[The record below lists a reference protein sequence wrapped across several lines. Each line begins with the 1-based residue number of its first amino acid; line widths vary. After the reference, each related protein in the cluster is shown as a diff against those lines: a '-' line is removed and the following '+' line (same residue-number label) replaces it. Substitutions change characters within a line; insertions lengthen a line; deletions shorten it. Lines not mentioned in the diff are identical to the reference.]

1 MKRFFENTLISGA
14 FSKALR
20 VVALLCVL
28 LGVSTSVM
36 AKTLYINPGGS
47 SLWEQGGAW
56 FGVWAWEQNKNGVF
70 YAATKGSTYY
80 EVNVPDNTYAVQ
92 CLRMSSKAT
101 TQTGATTFPSKVD
114 GENDGYWNKTDDVVL
129 NSNNLITITGWNS
142 NNFTLSTY
150 TPTPVNNTY
159 CISVWKTSD
168 KKEYARATF
177 EETGTANKLQA
188 TFTISNYT
196 GNTSDY
202 QFWVGKNNAWEEGKS
217 ANVQLS
223 DYITSC
229 SSGKMSI
236 VIYSNSSQTN
246 YKPQEGECIGGGG
259 GGSSDATADFDC
271 NNIEIWCKGAG
282 SWIDMHCYAWNPDD
296 KTQEPLGIWYGSTKQ
311 GTGVYNGATY
321 AVWSISGYDKL
332 QVIFN
337 DGASS
342 QTIDIVG
349 LTKGHRYIYDLPGSW
364 RREDNY
370 TPTAQ
375 VIDCSGNSQGELLNG
390 TIFMDLSA
398 FTDWAKDGALF
409 KAVVKN
415 TKGETTTYDLVQ
427 CTSETNIY
435 FIDEVLNLTE
445 ISKVTLQRINPA
457 DGTSVWNNTGE
468 ISFVQSTPCIKIT
481 NWDGSYSLTTYSG
494 ACGVLT
500 EQIVYLSKEP
510 LLSDDKS
517 TVTMYGFLG
526 YTFCTNITEW
536 GFVYTQCTGSTTNCA
551 PTKNS
556 PKLKV
561 SSDGQLLRGE
571 SFELTT
577 SGLPAGYTYGYKA
590 YVKIEDFVY
599 VSAETGYFTLADC
612 TNRPVKGSP
621 LTYTVNAALG
631 EGYID
636 DCNLTYGSLETAI
649 KSLKNSYSDDNADYQ
664 YVTKNGDSYDLNQ
677 DVTINVHFYNNTE
690 STATAYTYQGTT
702 IVASAGT
709 DKFDGGKGRALLIED
724 INRTGS
730 PAYTLT
736 IKAANENA
744 KPWIHHPLIRNSRN
758 VVLDGLFLV
767 SDPTGKFQDN
777 ALEMDINT
785 QKWNLIEIQADNCAS
800 YTKTDNG
807 TYTLTNMCNANIM
820 VQNCVI
826 GSAGFT
832 GVHISGYD
840 GVTFQNNEFEAVF
853 TGDTENDINYGA
865 SAKFMSCKNVKFVR
879 NNFRGDHATLLW
891 IQECQNVLFMNNV
904 FWNTNQYLATSQTPA
919 AIRLVSQFGYP
930 VKNLGFYYNTFFFAN
945 YDHKTDAQL
954 TSGYDFLAFSNT
966 VNNAGGSADK
976 FVSGT
981 IDFMYNNCYS
991 YDEDAPGTSSKPLL
1005 GRNASDFNFC
1015 PNNFWSEF
1023 DKIKDN
1029 KTSAFDF
1036 AGCGAEN
1043 FVNVKENVCETT
1055 ATGPKSLVVSGGA
1068 LNKGSKPDISK
1079 TGISL
1084 TDEELYQ
1091 DRLRENVRPEEANST
1106 EWTLGAYQQTDAID
1120 TDVIIWQ
1127 GEVSEY
1133 WDDRNNWIDASTG
1146 IRLSC
1151 INNLSNNL
1159 KVIIPQ
1165 AYSTVYPTP
1174 TQGVRNW
1181 PQLPSS
1187 FNSLDRAEY
1196 TETTELPNGIPAVE
1210 QVNAGTSEMF
1220 AETIELEYGAA
1231 LKGVEYLTNG
1241 KEHYSNA
1248 IMGFNAMRKQW
1259 ILVGTVIMPKDATTG
1274 EYRNIVSGDYYIA
1287 NQEPHVYMRKS
1298 ELVETSNGIAAQW
1311 QETFADLN
1319 VEVAPTTVFAIQL
1332 PDQYGKYKLPAQYY
1346 QGGNKFNPNE
1356 EYSYTF
1362 TGKFVNDAELPNY
1375 TGLTAGT
1382 PVLLNNSY
1390 PCNIDAKKLEEVSK
1404 GKVQYYDYTS
1414 GTFMNTSSTTGQV
1427 LLKPQHG
1434 FIFTPAEGEKSLQIT
1449 TAMLAGGDTKS
1460 RDAELTLPTLSVN
1473 LFNANTGVGYSNV
1486 VVKIDNMLAEGE
1498 QASTNVEKVFA
1509 PNEDSPELYIMANNE
1524 KLSRLTVSSNTQVI
1538 PLGVRLKK
1546 DMNIKFK
1553 KEYFND
1559 YETATLVDTHTG
1571 KETDLLRNSYT
1582 TETLLAG
1589 EIEGR
1594 FFLNVALADNEFEED
1609 TDTDNGND
1617 DTTTDVDDAA
1627 GANICVYVNEEQGN
1641 LIKVVAADTELQTI
1655 YVSDMTGRTQ
1665 AYNVS
1670 GNYANL
1676 RLPVAQGVYLV
1687 QVIGDNATK
1696 TEKVILK

>member
-14 FSKALR
+14 YSKALR

-28 LGVSTSVM
+28 LGVSTSAM
-36 AKTLYINPGGS
+36 ADVYLAGS
-47 SLWEQGGAW
+47 FNSW
-56 FGVWAWEQNKNGVF
+56 
-70 YAATKGSTYY
+70 ST
-80 EVNVPDNTYAVQ
+80 
-92 CLRMSSKAT
+92 
-101 TQTGATTFPSKVD
+101 
-114 GENDGYWNKTDDVVL
+114 
-129 NSNNLITITGWNS
+129 NN
-142 NNFTLSTY
+142 
-150 TPTPVNNTY
+150 
-159 CISVWKTSD
+159 
-168 KKEYARATF
+168 
-177 EETGTANKLQA
+177 
-188 TFTISNYT
+188 
-196 GNTSDY
+196 
-202 QFWVGKNNAWEEGKS
+202 
-217 ANVQLS
+217 
-223 DYITSC
+223 
-229 SSGKMSI
+229 
-236 VIYSNSSQTN
+236 TN
-246 YKPQEGECIGGGG
+246 YKLTQNPSNNAEYYILGVSMSANAEFKIVDNGSWNGYNELTTREGVQTKNKDGNFQMPNAGTYDIYYNPNAKKIYIGTSSVAQNYWLKHPWDGGDWYWKEMDSNNQLTATYRGNCMNCSKTKDDNSSCLTPVSSCGTTISSGTECVFKYDPSTNTITMTPTAGCGGGGG

-271 NNIEIWCKGAG
+271 NNIEIWCKGVG

-296 KTQEPLGIWYGSTKQ
+296 KTQEPLGEWYGSTKQ

-349 LTKGHRYIYDLPGSW
+349 LTKGHRYIYDLPERW
-364 RREDNY
+364 RRDDNY

-415 TKGETTTYDLVQ
+415 TKGETITYDLVQ

-445 ISKVTLQRINPA
+445 ISKVTLQRIDPSN
-457 DGTSVWNNTGE
+457 GTSVWNNTGE

-481 NWDGSYSLTTYSG
+481 NWNNSYSLTTYTG

-510 LLSDDKS
+510 VLSDDKS

-536 GFVYTQCTGSTTNCA
+536 GFIYTQCTGGTTNCA

-561 SSDGQLLRGE
+561 SSDGQLLRGD

-599 VSAETGYFTLADC
+599 ISAETGYFTLADC
-612 TNRPVKGSP
+612 SERPVKGSP

-664 YVTKNGDSYDLNQ
+664 YVTKNENSYDLNQ

-690 STATAYTYQGTT
+690 STATAYTYQGTS

-730 PAYTLT
+730 PKYTLT

-853 TGDTENDINYGA
+853 TGATDNDINYGA

-954 TSGYDFLAFSNT
+954 TSGYDFFAFSNT
-966 VNNAGGSADK
+966 VNNAGGGTDK

-991 YDEDAPGTSSKPLL
+991 YDEDAPGKSSNPLL

-1015 PNNFWSEF
+1015 PNNFWSEY
-1023 DKIKDN
+1023 DNIKGN

-1055 ATGPKSLVVSGGA
+1055 ATGPKSLVVSGSA

-1091 DRLRENVRPEEANST
+1091 DRLRENVRPVEANST
-1106 EWTLGAYQQTDAID
+1106 DWTLGAYQQTDAID

-1151 INNLSNNL
+1151 VNNLSNNL

-1165 AYSTVYPTP
+1165 ANSTVYPTP
-1174 TQGVRNW
+1174 AQGVRNW

-1187 FNSLDRAEY
+1187 FTASNRK
-1196 TETTELPNGIPAVE
+1196 TESKIPAAE
-1210 QVNAGTSEMF
+1210 QVNAGTSGMF

-1241 KEHYSNA
+1241 EEHYSNA
-1248 IMGFNAMRKQW
+1248 IMGFTAPRSQW
-1259 ILVGTVIMPKDATTG
+1259 ILVGTVVKPWDATAG
-1274 EYRNIVSGDYYIA
+1274 KYRNVKSGDYYIT
-1287 NQEPHVYMRKS
+1287 NQTPHVYMHQA
-1298 ELVETSNGIAAQW
+1298 VINGKNAKW
-1311 QETFADLN
+1311 DETFTSLE
-1319 VEVAPTTVFAIQL
+1319 VEVEPTTVFAIQL

-1346 QGGNKFNPNE
+1346 NNMNGTNFDPTKPHT
-1356 EYSYTF
+1356 YSF
-1362 TGKFVNDAELPNY
+1362 DGKFVNDAALPTY
-1375 TGLTAGT
+1375 TDLTAGV

-1390 PCNIDAKKLEEVSK
+1390 PCNIDAKKLEEIS
-1404 GKVQYYDYTS
+1404 GGNVQYYDYTS
-1414 GTFMNTSSTTGQV
+1414 GTFMNTSATTSQV

-1434 FIFTPAEGEKSLQIT
+1434 FIFTPADSKTSLEIT
-1449 TAMLAGGDTKS
+1449 SAMLTGGDTRS
-1460 RDAELTLPTLSVN
+1460 RSSEITLPTLSLN

-1486 VVKIDNMLAEGE
+1486 VVKVDELLEDGT
-1498 QASTNVEKVFA
+1498 QAPSNVEKVFA
-1509 PNEDSPELYIMANNE
+1509 PNYDSPELYIVANDSMY
-1524 KLSRLTVSSNTQVI
+1524 SRYSVNSKTKVI
-1538 PLGVRLKK
+1538 PLGVKLKK

-1559 YETATLVDTHTG
+1559 YETAILVDTHTG

-1582 TETLLAG
+1582 TETLVAG
-1589 EIEGR
+1589 DIEGR
-1594 FFLNVALADNEFEED
+1594 FYLNLGVSSDVEDDETGGDDVSTEVEENE
-1609 TDTDNGND
+1609 
-1617 DTTTDVDDAA
+1617 TTTSAINIFVDD
-1627 GANICVYVNEEQGN
+1627 NNTIR
-1641 LIKVVAADTELQTI
+1641 VVTNGVELKNI
-1655 YVSDMTGRTQ
+1655 YVSDMAGRTMKYDVRGF
-1665 AYNVS
+1665 AAS
-1670 GNYANL
+1670 L
-1676 RLPVAQGVYLV
+1676 RLPVAQGVYTLN
-1687 QVIGDNATK
+1687 VIGDKANR